1 MTDRIHSIARRIAS
15 VAAASLLVA
24 CGSDS
29 TSPHE
34 TQGDAALAAQ
44 TFSKLADSVTRAGG
58 DADVGSAYSG
68 IAGILRMGG
77 HITPIV
83 LTIDGVATAFMAT
96 AMTVETTV
104 DDCPPNAQCFA
115 PPATYA
121 LRTLIAW
128 DRDHP
133 TRLVQLSSASNEEQI
148 GAILDPTLL
157 ALYARMASLV
167 YMDGAGGTFI
177 GTSGTQKIDVSK
189 SGSPC
194 PAGAESD
201 STLRILKLNG
211 DCTLADHAVTFAGKV
226 EPSPFLLKS
235 NTAKGTHSIAMSAQT
250 VAGTRRSITITY
262 PPCGTEC
269 GKPIDSL
276 SQPPVV
282 VRPSN
287 ELPAK
292 LAASVDSVV
301 NVTFTVRNPSTN
313 PIKVEH
319 SSGQKYDFVAIDSAT
334 GVAAW
339 RWSADKSFLA
349 ALTAESVPA
358 GGTLTFVERWKPA
371 RKGLYLIRGFLVS
384 TSHRSEAYTTIV
396 VP

>member
-1 MTDRIHSIARRIAS
+1 VQRREHRA
-15 VAAASLLVA
+15 V
-24 CGSDS
+24 
-29 TSPHE
+29 E

-77 HITPIV
+77 RITPIV
-83 LTIDGVATAFMAT
+83 LTIDGVARNFIAA
-96 AMTVETTV
+96 AMTHETTI
-104 DDCPPNAQCFA
+104 DDCPPPLACFA
-115 PPATYA
+115 PPQTYVI
-121 LRTLIAW
+121 RSLIAW
-128 DRDHP
+128 DKGNP
-133 TRLVQLSSASNEEQI
+133 KRLVQLSSASNDEQI
-148 GAILDPTLL
+148 GAILDPSVL
-157 ALYARMASLV
+157 ALYARMASLI
-167 YMDGAGGTFI
+167 YMDGEGGTYI
-177 GTSGTQKIDVSK
+177 GTSGTQKFDVTK
-189 SGSPC
+189 SAVPC
-194 PAGAESD
+194 PAPTD
-201 STLRILKLNG
+201 SGKTYLRPNVT
-211 DCTLADHAVTFAGKV
+211 CTLADHTVTFSGKL
-226 EPSPFLLKS
+226 EPVPFQLKS
-235 NTAKGTHSIAMSAQT
+235 NSATGSHSIAMSAQT
-250 VAGTRRSITITY
+250 VHGTRQSVTITY

-276 SQPPVV
+276 PQPPVV

-292 LAASVDSVV
+292 LAVRVDSVV
-301 NVTFTVRNPSTN
+301 NLTFTVLNPSKD

-334 GVAAW
+334 GLAAW
-339 RWSADKSFLA
+339 RWSADKSFLG
-349 ALTAESVPA
+349 ALTAESVPGEA
-358 GGTLTFVERWKPA
+358 ALTFVERWKPA